1 MFIQTEATPN
11 PATLKFIPGRVVLD
25 GGTLE
30 FARREDAARSPLAER
45 LFDPARRVVDPRM
58 GDDGEELVQAR
69 PGQCPRRPALGQ
81 LADLGRRGPVELRV
95 AAVRVDQDVRV
106 DRDHKR
112 SP

>member
-1 MFIQTEATPN
+1 MTTPDLEQACASDTASLREVMQVIDRHASSMSVLVD
-11 PATLKFIPGRVVLD
+11 PAGRVV
-25 GGTLE
+25 
-30 FARREDAARSPLAER
+30 A
-45 LFDPARRVVDPRM
+45 PRM

-69 PGQCPRRPALGQ
+69 PGQRPRRPALGQ